1 METNKISIPE
11 RAASR
16 RFIERLFFSVYGCA
30 ASLPCWLAAHLV
42 GTPGLF
48 LHGELSKLGLGL
60 LFNRKAPLDL
70 IKIHTMI
77 FAPVVLTRYFEF
89 EFAWQAL
96 EKHPMEHYL
105 DVSSPYAF
113 PLLLVNRKP
122 NLRAEL
128 INPDSGDLPI
138 TAEYVD
144 ATGVRDRCRLHGCL
158 LENAPFTPGSFD
170 AITSLSVVEH
180 IPDVRPAVEKMWTML
195 KTGGKLVLTL
205 PCAREPASL
214 YVNRNEYGLL
224 DADEDGFVFL
234 EYVFDDELLRR
245 DIFSVTGNPVRT
257 VIYGEKHAGFLRKE
271 LLQRWSGHPWRYW
284 REPILMGKNFGYFD
298 KISDLPGEGVIG
310 LEIVKA

>member
-1 METNKISIPE
+1 MKTIKIPIPE
-11 RAASR
+11 RAPSR
-16 RFIERLFFSVYGCA
+16 RFIEKLFFSVYGCA

-48 LHGELSKLGLGL
+48 LHGEMSRLGLGL

-70 IKIHTMI
+70 MKIHPMI

-113 PLLLVNRKP
+113 PLLLVHRKP
-122 NLRAEL
+122 DLQAEL
-128 INPDSGDLPI
+128 INPDSGDLSI
-138 TAEYVD
+138 TTEYVD

-158 LENAPFTPGSFD
+158 VEDAPFTSGSFD

-195 KTGGKLVLTL
+195 KPGGKLVLTL
-205 PCAREPASL
+205 PCARNASSL

-234 EYVFDDELLRR
+234 EYVFDDALLRN
-245 DIFSVTGNPVRT
+245 DIFWVTGNPVRT
-257 VIYGEKHAGFLRKE
+257 VIYGEKSPGFLRGE
-271 LLQRWSGHPWRYW
+271 LLNRWSGHPWRYW

-310 LEIVKA
+310 LEFVKP